1 LLRKSKKRQ
10 ERMLGLFKSKKK
22 TDQVKILI
30 IDDETDLV
38 STIEYRLKCYN
49 YSVITAVNGKEG
61 LEKAIAEKPDLIL
74 LDTDMPVMNGHQML
88 EQVRNHPE
96 IKDVP
101 VIMVTALCEAK
112 DITTASSYGISDY
125 VTKPFDFTELMEK
138 ITSAMENPKRR

>member
-1 LLRKSKKRQ
+1 
-10 ERMLGLFKSKKK
+10 MLGLFKSKKK
-22 TDQVKILI
+22 TGQIKILI

-61 LEKAIAEKPDLIL
+61 LEKAISEKPDLIL

-96 IKDVP
+96 IKNVP

-138 ITSAMENPKRR
+138 ITSALENPKKG

>member
-1 LLRKSKKRQ
+1 
-10 ERMLGLFKSKKK
+10 MLGLFKSKKK

-49 YSVITAVNGKEG
+49 YSVITAANGKEG
-61 LEKAIAEKPDLIL
+61 LEKAISEKPDLIL
-74 LDTDMPVMNGHQML
+74 LDIDMPVMNGHQML

-96 IKDVP
+96 IKDIP
-101 VIMVTALCEAK
+101 AIMITALCEAK
-112 DITTASSYGISDY
+112 DIATASSYGISDY

-138 ITSAMENPKRR
+138 ITRALENPKGG

>member
-1 LLRKSKKRQ
+1 
-10 ERMLGLFKSKKK
+10 MLGLFKSKKK
-22 TDQVKILI
+22 TDQIKILI

-61 LEKAIAEKPDLIL
+61 LEKAISEKPDLIL

-96 IKDVP
+96 IKNVP

-138 ITSAMENPKRR
+138 ITSALENPKRG

>member
-1 LLRKSKKRQ
+1 
-10 ERMLGLFKSKKK
+10 MLGLFKSKKK
-22 TDQVKILI
+22 TAQIKILI
-30 IDDETDLV
+30 TDDETDLV
-38 STIEYRLKCYN
+38 STIEYRLKCHN

-61 LEKAIAEKPDLIL
+61 LEKAISEKPDLIL

-138 ITSAMENPKRR
+138 ITSALENPKRG

>member
-1 LLRKSKKRQ
+1 
-10 ERMLGLFKSKKK
+10 MLGLFKSKKK

>member
-1 LLRKSKKRQ
+1 
-10 ERMLGLFKSKKK
+10 MLGLFKSKKK

-61 LEKAIAEKPDLIL
+61 LEKAISEKPDLIL
-74 LDTDMPVMNGHQML
+74 LDIDMPVMNGHQML

-96 IKDVP
+96 IKDIP
-101 VIMVTALCEAK
+101 VIMITALCEAK
-112 DITTASSYGISDY
+112 DIATASSYGISDY

-138 ITSAMENPKRR
+138 ITRALENPKGG

>member
-1 LLRKSKKRQ
+1 
-10 ERMLGLFKSKKK
+10 MLGLFKSKKK
-22 TDQVKILI
+22 TGQIKILI

-61 LEKAIAEKPDLIL
+61 LEKAISEKPDLIL

-96 IKDVP
+96 IKNVP

-138 ITSAMENPKRR
+138 ITSPLENPKRR